1 VVLKIPNAYYTGT
14 YTGGASVVT
23 SVSGYTILFYTGSGT
38 YTA

>member
-14 YTGGASVVT
+14 YTGGPNVIT
-23 SVSGYTILFYTGSGT
+23 CVSGYTILFYSGSGS